1 MFQWVD
7 ARGRINAL
15 QMRSVMLVLG
25 AMTVVVVG
33 AVLLVVM
40 PLCLTV

>member
-15 QMRSVMLVLG
+15 QMRSVVLVVG

-33 AVLLVVM
+33 AMLLLVM
-40 PLCLTV
+40 PLCLSV